1 MSIPQP
7 IQDKWI
13 FDLSIISHWKK
24 GREIISNGWNA
35 VFIKKTISLGTSS
48 LEHLNPFSFADPLSE
63 ASEPREVFVRVNKKV
78 DPFFASS
85 KYIEYETDADS
96 QWVAVNDGE
105 SHNNIFDALDNM
117 WTKVISDSHCVKII
131 RSYSGPY
138 SVRIPE
144 NTD

>member
-1 MSIPQP
+1 M
-7 IQDKWI
+7 
-13 FDLSIISHWKK
+13 
-24 GREIISNGWNA
+24 
-35 VFIKKTISLGTSS
+35 
-48 LEHLNPFSFADPLSE
+48 NPFSFADPLSE